1 MRRTIT
7 ATAMGALL
15 ITALTGCAVT
25 TDTTAVVDTAADVA
39 APKAAAPIEQLTPEI
54 PKARTGAPALRN
66 TGLNWQPILQAL
78 TAYGQW
84 ILANP
89 NPDKVTDIAAPGCAY
104 AQLTARQVT
113 GLLGSNAYLQPS
125 KPTFLSVTGPT
136 EETTEQEPSGENE
149 TTEEIVAT
157 PIGNNVT
164 LTVTVNR
171 AAEPVVNTSGKE
183 ITSFP
188 ALQQAQLHITLVRD
202 ADNKWRFCTVTP
214 VNGRSDKPVSLL

>member
-1 MRRTIT
+1 MRRTVT

-25 TDTTAVVDTAADVA
+25 TETAAVVDTAAEVVA
-39 APKAAAPIEQLTPEI
+39 PVAAAPVEQLAVEI

-66 TGLNWQPILQAL
+66 TGLDWQPILQSL

-89 NPDKVTDIAAPGCAY
+89 NPDKVADIAAPGCAY
-104 AQLTARQVT
+104 AQLTARQVQ

-125 KPTFLSVTGPT
+125 KPTFLIVTGPT
-136 EETTEQEPSGENE
+136 EEAIEQEA
-149 TTEEIVAT
+149 TEEATEETATT

-164 LTVTVNR
+164 LTVAVNR
-171 AAEPVVNTSGKE
+171 AAEPVVNNSGNE
-183 ITSFP
+183 VTSFP
-188 ALQQAQLHITLVRD
+188 ALRQAQLHITLVRD

-214 VNGRSDKPVSLL
+214 VTGTSDKPVSLL